1 MTPRNE
7 GENTMTKAK
16 GLRSITVKMGEP
28 VELSWPFMR
37 VERFEAAANEWLA
50 SQGISKKY
58 LPAQLILAQYIT
70 LAPISRLAIEAATG
84 LQGDEV
90 DEALAKYEGSRLDL
104 TRDILESYSLME
116 DPSHAASMRKS
127 WTTSDELRALERE
140 AETVAQIEETMKRLE
155 AKVRILSGGPGS
167 PTSSSGSGPTKPPD
181 TA

>member
-1 MTPRNE
+1 
-7 GENTMTKAK
+7 MTKAK
-16 GLRSITVKMGEP
+16 GLRTITVKMGEP
-28 VELSWPFMR
+28 SELSWPFMR

-50 SQGISKKY
+50 SQGIGKKY

-127 WTTSDELRALERE
+127 WDTSDEMRKMERE
-140 AETVAQIEETMKRLE
+140 AGTLEEIEKAMKVLE
-155 AKVRILSGGPGS
+155 KKAKALTGALGS
-167 PTSSSGSGPTKPPD
+167 PTLRLGSGPTKPPD

>member
-1 MTPRNE
+1 MSGKT
-7 GENTMTKAK
+7 K

-28 VELSWPFMR
+28 IELSWPFMR

-116 DPSHAASMRKS
+116 DPSHAALMRKN
-127 WTTSDELRALERE
+127 WNTSDELRALEGE
-140 AETVAQIEETMKRLE
+140 AETVEQIQDLMKTLE
-155 AKVRILSGGPGS
+155 KKLKALSGVPGS
-167 PTSSSGSGPTKPPD
+167 PSSSLGSPSPKPPD
-181 TA
+181 TD

>member
-1 MTPRNE
+1 MS
-7 GENTMTKAK
+7 KAK

-28 VELSWPFMR
+28 VELSWPFQR
-37 VERFEAAANEWLA
+37 VERFEADANKWLSEA
-50 SQGISKKY
+50 GISKKY
-58 LPAQLILAQYIT
+58 LPAQLILAQYVT

-84 LQGDEV
+84 LRGDEV

-127 WTTSDELRALERE
+127 WTTSDELRAMERE
-140 AETVAQIEETMKRLE
+140 AETADQIEETMKRLE
-155 AKVRILSGGPGS
+155 AKIKILSGGLGS
-167 PTSSSGSGPTKPPD
+167 PTLRSGSGPTKPPD

>member
-1 MTPRNE
+1 MS
-7 GENTMTKAK
+7 KAK
-16 GLRSITVKMGEP
+16 GLRTITVKMGEP

-104 TRDILESYSLME
+104 TRDLLESYSLME

-127 WTTSDELRALERE
+127 WDTSDELRALERE

-155 AKVRILSGGPGS
+155 KKLKALSGGPGS
-167 PTSSSGSGPTKPPD
+167 HTSSLGSPPTKPPD